1 MPASLSDHPSV
12 SIPTH
17 LDAFQL
23 HPDIRLYRTDLND
36 DDDDDVEAA
45 GARLVASLR
54 AELDDAR
61 AKLKRAEEDERY
73 ARDELEVARVALVEE
88 ARERVSATRELKAT
102 HDLQVWDLEDYI
114 QVSR

>member
-1 MPASLSDHPSV
+1 M
-12 SIPTH
+12 
-17 LDAFQL
+17 
-23 HPDIRLYRTDLND
+23 YRTDLND

-73 ARDELEVARVALVEE
+73 ARDELEVARDELEVARVALVEE